1 MTATLILLRHGESEW
16 NAKNL
21 FTGWVDVDLNDK
33 GRGEAQRGGELLV
46 ESGLLPDV
54 VHTSLLTRA
63 INTAQISL
71 AAADRQW
78 IPVKRSWRLN
88 ERHYGALQG
97 KDKAATLAE
106 FGEEQFMIWRRS
118 YDTPPPPI
126 ANDDEFAN
134 FDDPRYAELP
144 TEARPRT
151 ECLKDVLLRAL
162 PYWYDDIVP
171 DLRAGKVVLVAAHGN
186 SLRAIV
192 KHLDNI
198 GDAEVVGLNI
208 PTGIPLVYELDDDLK
223 PVTVGG
229 RYLDPEAAAASIE
242 AVKNQGRRSPSSDG
256 RSRADRRPPGVQQR
270 PLVRRRRQPGPAY
283 PVGVLEP
290 APTPSVSASV
300 SASGRVTS
308 PARRAAA
315 LSRAL
320 NPNQSGSSSHSGSD
334 RSPIHGCTPCSASH
348 AWSTGTTGPVCP
360 ATWRAVSRWSAS
372 AYRRSGGVEHAR
384 PSAARAASTSQAARS
399 RTSITEVGS
408 SGASGTRTAPSGAA
422 GSAKRSGQ

>member
-1 MTATLILLRHGESEW
+1 VTATLILLRHGESEW

-46 ESGLLPDV
+46 ETGLLPDV

-71 AAADRQW
+71 AAANRRW

-106 FGEEQFMIWRRS
+106 FGEEQFMVWRRS

-126 ANDDEFAN
+126 ADDAEFAN

-144 TEARPRT
+144 TEVRPRT

-208 PTGIPLVYELDDDLK
+208 PTGIPLAYELDDDLK
-223 PVTVGG
+223 PVRAGG

-242 AVKNQGRRSPSSDG
+242 AVKNQG
-256 RSRADRRPPGVQQR
+256 
-270 PLVRRRRQPGPAY
+270 
-283 PVGVLEP
+283 
-290 APTPSVSASV
+290 
-300 SASGRVTS
+300 
-308 PARRAAA
+308 
-315 LSRAL
+315 
-320 NPNQSGSSSHSGSD
+320 
-334 RSPIHGCTPCSASH
+334 
-348 AWSTGTTGPVCP
+348 
-360 ATWRAVSRWSAS
+360 
-372 AYRRSGGVEHAR
+372 
-384 PSAARAASTSQAARS
+384 
-399 RTSITEVGS
+399 
-408 SGASGTRTAPSGAA
+408 
-422 GSAKRSGQ
+422 KKK